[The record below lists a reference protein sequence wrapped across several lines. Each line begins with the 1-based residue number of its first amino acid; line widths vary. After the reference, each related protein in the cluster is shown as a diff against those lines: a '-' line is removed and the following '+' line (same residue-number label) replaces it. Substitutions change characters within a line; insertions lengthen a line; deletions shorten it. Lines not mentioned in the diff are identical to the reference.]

1 MIRARPEKEVRM
13 VSLAAE
19 QWMAEGRAE
28 AEAATLRDSIVGF
41 LEARFGPLDP
51 AIHQRLRQL
60 PPEALRPLVRAAATI
75 SSPSELFTRG
85 S

>member
-1 MIRARPEKEVRM
+1 M

-41 LEARFGPLDP
+41 LEARFGSLDP
-51 AIHQRLRQL
+51 VIHQRLGDL
-60 PPEALRPLVRAAATI
+60 PPAVLRPLVRRAATV
-75 SSPSELFTRG
+75 SHPSELFPQDP
-85 S
+85 